1 MSQTPF
7 PIQPGAAPKTGDGLR
22 AGPDHVAIIMDGN
35 GRWAQARGLP
45 RAIGHREGV
54 EALRRAVEACRDL
67 GLSELTVFSFSTENW
82 KRPPQEVETLFDLL
96 RMFVRSDL
104 QRLHRQN
111 VRIRIPGER
120 EGLAGDILELIEEA
134 VDLTAGNSGLTLN
147 IAFNYGGRAELVDG
161 ARKLALAV
169 REGRIRPEDIDEAM
183 LGSTLWTAGS
193 REPDLILRTSGEQ
206 RLSNFLLW
214 SGAYAELMFL
224 LVNWPDF
231 EHRHLAEAIEAYR
244 RRDRRFGGVGA

>member
-45 RAIGHREGV
+45 RAMGHREGV
-54 EALRRAVEACRDL
+54 EALRRAVEACGDL
-67 GLSELTVFSFSTENW
+67 GLGELTVFSFSTENW

-193 REPDLILRTSGEQ
+193 RAPDLILRTSGEL

-224 LVNWPDF
+224 EVNWPDF